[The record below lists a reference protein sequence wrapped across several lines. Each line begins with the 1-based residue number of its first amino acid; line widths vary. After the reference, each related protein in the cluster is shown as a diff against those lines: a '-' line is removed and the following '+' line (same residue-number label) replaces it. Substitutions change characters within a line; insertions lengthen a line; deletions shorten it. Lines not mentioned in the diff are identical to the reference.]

1 MSNQEKNQDKSQ
13 EADSHLESDNK
24 LIAERRAKLVDIREQ
39 CASNGHPNAFKPAD
53 YAVDLQQTFAEK
65 DKESIAE
72 LNHIVSIA
80 GRVMAKRGPFFVVQD
95 MTGRIQAYASKEAQK
110 AIKSR
115 WNGLDIGDIIGVKG
129 QLKLSGKGDLFVS
142 MDEYHLLT
150 KSLRPLPEK
159 HSGLKD
165 QEIKYRQRYIDLM
178 TNEETR
184 KNFLMRSQIVEAI
197 RRFLVERKFMEVET
211 PMLQVIPGG
220 AVARPFVTHHNAMDI
235 NMYLRIAPELY
246 LKRLVVGGFDRVFE
260 INRNFRN
267 EGLSTRH
274 NPEFTMLEFY
284 QAYADYNDLMNLTE
298 AMLRSVTQEVLGTSI
313 VKNSVKDSEGNVT
326 EEISYDFGSTFE
338 RLSMVDAI
346 LKYNPSF
353 DESVFRSPETH
364 FDKIRAYAKEL
375 HIKEPEVDGVWGAGK
390 YICEIFEETAEEKL
404 IQPTFITEY
413 PWEVS
418 PLARRNDENAF
429 VTDRFEFF
437 VGGKEIA
444 NGFSELNDA
453 EDQAARFRKQV
464 EEKDAGDDEAMH
476 FDDDYITALEYG
488 LPPTAGEGIGI
499 DRLVMLL
506 TDSPTIKDVI
516 LFPHMKP
523 QA

>member
-1 MSNQEKNQDKSQ
+1 MSNQDSNQEVVSS
-13 EADSHLESDNK
+13 EDNK
-24 LIAERRAKLVDIREQ
+24 LIMERREKLANIREK
-39 CASNGHPNAFKPAD
+39 CSSNGHPNHFKPAN
-53 YAVDLQQTFAEK
+53 YAQDLQNEFGKK
-65 DKESIAE
+65 DKETIAD
-72 LNHIVSIA
+72 LNKIVSIA

-95 MTGRIQAYASKEAQK
+95 MTGRIQAYASKDVQK
-110 AIKSR
+110 AMKER
-115 WNGLDIGDIIGVKG
+115 WGNLDIGDIIGVKG

-142 MDEYHLLT
+142 MDEYYLLT

-159 HSGLKD
+159 FQGLKD
-165 QEIKYRQRYIDLM
+165 QEIKYRQRYVDLI
-178 TNEETR
+178 TNEDTR
-184 KNFLMRSQIVEAI
+184 KNFLIRSKVVEGI
-197 RRFLVERKFMEVET
+197 RRFLVERNFMEVET

-235 NMYLRIAPELY
+235 DMFLRIAPELY

-284 QAYADYNDLMNLTE
+284 QAYADYNDLMDLTE
-298 AMLRSVTQEVLGTSI
+298 EMLRTVAQDVLGTTTVI
-313 VKNSVKDSEGNVT
+313 NTVKDTEGNVT
-326 EEISYDFGSTFE
+326 EEVAYDFGGKFE

-346 LKYNPSF
+346 LKFNPDF
-353 DESVFRSPETH
+353 DEVVFRKPEEN
-364 FDKIRAYAKEL
+364 FEQIRAYAKQL
-375 HIKEPEVDGVWGAGK
+375 HIKEPEVEGIWGPGK
-390 YICEIFEETAEEKL
+390 YITEIFEETAEHKL

-418 PLARRNDENAF
+418 PLARRNDENSF
-429 VTDRFEFF
+429 ITDRFEFF
-437 VGGKEIA
+437 VGGREIA

-453 EDQAARFRKQV
+453 EDQAARFKKQV

-476 FDDDYITALEYG
+476 FDDDYINALEYG

-499 DRLVMLL
+499 DRLVMLF